1 MLMLMIGCEALP
13 EHYYPFDTDGD
24 GRADVAYLDTDGDGT
39 PDLDADG
46 QPIMLAGS
54 DKTYQLADTVGGV
67 TNTILGIVASLF
79 GVGWLNQV
87 RITRQLSPVVS
98 NLIFTWQRIRES
110 LRRDGKVGVL
120 QDIDLMASQYQSAT
134 TKKTVQT
141 VKYDLKASE

>member
-1 MLMLMIGCEALP
+1 
-13 EHYYPFDTDGD
+13 
-24 GRADVAYLDTDGDGT
+24 
-39 PDLDADG
+39 
-46 QPIMLAGS
+46 MLAGS